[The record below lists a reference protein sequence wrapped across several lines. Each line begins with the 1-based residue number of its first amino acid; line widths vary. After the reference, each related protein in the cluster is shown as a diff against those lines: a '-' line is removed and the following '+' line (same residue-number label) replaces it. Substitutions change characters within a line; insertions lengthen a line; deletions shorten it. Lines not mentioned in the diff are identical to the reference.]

1 MQKHILPLCG
11 SMRLTEFSP
20 KVVAAFYGELQKQ
33 PNITPHILAAIQKLL
48 HSAFEQAV
56 LWEYVDRNP
65 FHKAEI
71 PKPFSNKLPLLSKE
85 EMKKLLQ
92 NCGFSTLGIAV
103 HLAFAGSLRKGEILA
118 LENGKLVATG
128 TDITKTTYRLAR
140 SMCKKDTS
148 FITVISGCD
157 VSEEDAARTAQLVQ
171 AKCPSGIE
179 VTQLAG
185 GQPVYYYIISVE

>member
-20 KVVAAFYGELQKQ
+20 KVVAAFHGELQKQ

-56 LWEYVDRNP
+56 LWEYINHNP

-71 PKPFSNKLPLLSKE
+71 PKPFSSKLPLLSKE

-92 NCGFSTLGIAV
+92 NSERDYDMELIDRRSPRATA
-103 HLAFAGSLRKGEILA
+103 ILTA
-118 LENGKLVATG
+118 EKS
-128 TDITKTTYRLAR
+128 KRAR
-140 SMCKKDTS
+140 
-148 FITVISGCD
+148 FW
-157 VSEEDAARTAQLVQ
+157 R
-171 AKCPSGIE
+171 
-179 VTQLAG
+179 
-185 GQPVYYYIISVE
+185 